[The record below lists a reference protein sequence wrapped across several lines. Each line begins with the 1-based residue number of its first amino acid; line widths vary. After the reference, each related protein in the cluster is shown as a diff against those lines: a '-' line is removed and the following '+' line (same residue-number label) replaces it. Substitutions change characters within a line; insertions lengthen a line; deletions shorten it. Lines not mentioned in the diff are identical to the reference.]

1 MKSIL
6 TSRTLGIA
14 VLALALAAGFTS
26 CKKKK
31 KVVEDP
37 KPVGEIEIVEYCT
50 GPEYFSDKKTFR
62 ATATG
67 ESMDREGAK
76 KKARA
81 NAEAELARSIN
92 ATIKVVADNYINST
106 EFNNREEATETFQQL
121 GRTLV
126 DQELTG
132 AIKICEKLTQK
143 ADGRYTAYIAI
154 ELSGE
159 DLVSKYNENL
169 SKDERI
175 RADYNYEKFKEVFE
189 EEMDKFSK
197 ENK

>member
-6 TSRTLGIA
+6 TSRTLSIA
-14 VLALALAAGFTS
+14 MISLALAAGFS
-26 CKKKK
+26 ACKKKK
-31 KVVEDP
+31 KIAEDP
-37 KPVGEIEIVEYCT
+37 KPAGEVKIVEYCN
-50 GPEYFSDKKTFR
+50 GPEFLSNKTTFR
-62 ATATG
+62 ASATG
-67 ESMDREGAK
+67 ESIDREGAK

-92 ATIKVVADNYINST
+92 TTIKVVADNYINSS

-121 GRTLV
+121 GRSLV
-126 DQELTG
+126 NQELTG
-132 AIKICEKLTQK
+132 AIKICDELTQK
-143 ADGRYTAYIAI
+143 SDGRYTAYVAI
-154 ELSGE
+154 ELSGA

-189 EEMDKFSK
+189 EEMEKFSK